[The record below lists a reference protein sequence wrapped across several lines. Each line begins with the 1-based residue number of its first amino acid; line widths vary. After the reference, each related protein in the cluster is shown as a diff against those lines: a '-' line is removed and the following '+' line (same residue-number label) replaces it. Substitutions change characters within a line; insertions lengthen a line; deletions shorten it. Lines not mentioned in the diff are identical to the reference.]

1 MHLKGT
7 LGWLEG
13 YPAERSASGALRWVV
28 PAPSAAE
35 HREVDRALVARSVRT
50 VKELASDFPDALPE
64 VVGDVKVF
72 VAGAERVTRWAAVAI
87 RDGVPQASL
96 FELEPAYGRAAGAMA
111 RDVIARFPVLRSTV
125 VALSF
130 RGLVHPRDAV
140 ASLAHLAAHADA
152 FARATPHVRDTPPE
166 RLWLELDT
174 VRRNHRNHPQATR
187 GLARVLLDPR
197 THDAA
202 VREGGAQARALHKA
216 LQRLGKGKA
225 ATLPSVAPPANT
237 SFGHALVKW
246 MPELGTMDGAA
257 QKRAL
262 ALFDLL
268 DPLEAVERW
277 HTFWEMMQ
285 ILADRAAALQRAMGA
300 AQRAG
305 TAAPRG
311 IGELE
316 RKTAALLTTLPPD
329 QTPAR
334 LLEAISALSR
344 PESRAVYTEILATLA
359 MIPPLVD
366 GRSLRTELLV
376 DWSSERYGSD
386 WPKLLRGFVA
396 GLRALLERAG
406 DPGPLLHPFVVA
418 GRRGLYSSLTS
429 SIAHELL
436 TPAIRARFFAVWEAR
451 ARAGLPPWGDDRA
464 LLLARTVPHA
474 PDADTAG
481 VWLDHL
487 AKAEGYVSS
496 ELIAFASTLA
506 DGDGGTFG
514 ALVDLARKTRFD
526 HRDTLGFERWMKGAE
541 RVALVRQALLDG
553 HVSLLE
559 TAFSHMDTLANADR
573 PVPDPFAP
581 REGVP
586 MKSLDEYPPE
596 LRPAL
601 GRLAAL
607 VADPDATIARLLG
620 PAFRSRGD
628 LERELRAIH
637 TKRATADTVPL
648 ARRAA
653 ALERQRD
660 AILADPSRSTSAE
673 KLVRIA
679 AKVELAA
686 RRTRLE
692 NWIDALER
700 AIDRELD
707 AILDLG
713 ELARSPL
720 LRAPKARECVV
731 GILGL
736 DPPSRAI
743 ARMVLRARL
752 EGEAWDFRA
761 HPANAAF
768 IASLVRRGVD
778 PAPWLDGIGAVVESA
793 PDVGKVTLALEDDPL
808 EILEMGKHFGTC
820 LSPTAFNY
828 FSVFANIV
836 DVNKRVLYARDARG
850 KVLGRCLM
858 ALTTAGGI
866 LTFHAYRHGP
876 MDFEGM
882 VKRFAGELARRMGV
896 TVLASGKVKVLVA
909 PDWYDDGPVDR
920 SGRLSFLEAG
930 SEFRAALGTV
940 ALPAV
945 RALCERSMAPL
956 GPSEL
961 TLPSVLELPE
971 VAARPELAVAFAPM
985 IAGLHAVPEHLLMR
999 LAHLLHAAGRTDLLE
1014 DDAVFG
1020 AVSRLERS
1028 TSGVSGPLLRK
1039 LAPLFPSSTLRLL
1052 RQTRERGVRT
1062 LEDEW
1067 NAHRILAAAEAMRAL
1082 FRERKALELYRLAVK
1097 KGLSNADRAHCRT
1110 QMKALKQAVT
1120 RATRPTG

>member
-1 MHLKGT
+1 MKPHRPQETRKSRTVAQVRMHLKGT

-28 PAPSAAE
+28 PAPSSAE

-64 VVGDVKVF
+64 VVGDVKAF

-96 FELEPAYGRAAGAMA
+96 FDLEPAYGRAAGAMA
-111 RDVIARFPVLRSTV
+111 RDLMARFPVLRSTV

-140 ASLAHLAAHADA
+140 ASLAHLAARGDA

-166 RLWLELDT
+166 RLWLELDA
-174 VRRNHRNHPQATR
+174 VRRNHPTAVTR
-187 GLARVLLDPR
+187 GLERVLLDPR

-216 LQRLGKGKA
+216 LQRLAKGKT

-237 SFGHALVKW
+237 SFGHALAKW
-246 MPELGTMDGAA
+246 MPALGAMDGAA

-268 DPLEAVERW
+268 GPLETVERW
-277 HTFWEMMQ
+277 HTFWETLQ
-285 ILADRAAALQRAMGA
+285 LLAGRASALQRAMNA

-316 RKTAALLTTLPPD
+316 RKTAALLATLPPD
-329 QTPAR
+329 ENPAR

-344 PESRAVYTEILATLA
+344 PESRAVYTEAVATLA
-359 MIPPLVD
+359 MVPPLLG
-366 GRSLRTELLV
+366 GRPLRAELLV
-376 DWSSERYGSD
+376 DWSTDRYGSD
-386 WPKLLRGFVA
+386 WPKLLRGFVS
-396 GLRALLERAG
+396 GLRTLLEHAE
-406 DPGPLLHPFVVA
+406 DPAPLLHPFVVA
-418 GRRGLYSSLTS
+418 ARRGLYSSLTS

-436 TPAIRARFFAVWEAR
+436 TPAMRARFFAVWAAR
-451 ARAGLPPWGDDRA
+451 ARADLPPWSDELA

-474 PDADTAG
+474 PDAEAAAA
-481 VWLDHL
+481 WLDHL

-514 ALVDLARKTRFD
+514 TLVDLARKTRFD

-581 REGVP
+581 REP
-586 MKSLDEYPPE
+586 MPTTASLREYPPE

-620 PAFRSRGD
+620 PAFRSRGE

-660 AILADPSRSTSAE
+660 AILADPSRST
-673 KLVRIA
+673 
-679 AKVELAA
+679 LA
-686 RRTRLE
+686 
-692 NWIDALER
+692 
-700 AIDRELD
+700 
-707 AILDLG
+707 
-713 ELARSPL
+713 
-720 LRAPKARECVV
+720 
-731 GILGL
+731 
-736 DPPSRAI
+736 
-743 ARMVLRARL
+743 
-752 EGEAWDFRA
+752 
-761 HPANAAF
+761 
-768 IASLVRRGVD
+768 
-778 PAPWLDGIGAVVESA
+778 
-793 PDVGKVTLALEDDPL
+793 
-808 EILEMGKHFGTC
+808 
-820 LSPTAFNY
+820 
-828 FSVFANIV
+828 
-836 DVNKRVLYARDARG
+836 
-850 KVLGRCLM
+850 
-858 ALTTAGGI
+858 
-866 LTFHAYRHGP
+866 
-876 MDFEGM
+876 
-882 VKRFAGELARRMGV
+882 
-896 TVLASGKVKVLVA
+896 
-909 PDWYDDGPVDR
+909 
-920 SGRLSFLEAG
+920 
-930 SEFRAALGTV
+930 
-940 ALPAV
+940 
-945 RALCERSMAPL
+945 
-956 GPSEL
+956 
-961 TLPSVLELPE
+961 
-971 VAARPELAVAFAPM
+971 
-985 IAGLHAVPEHLLMR
+985 
-999 LAHLLHAAGRTDLLE
+999 
-1014 DDAVFG
+1014 
-1020 AVSRLERS
+1020 
-1028 TSGVSGPLLRK
+1028 
-1039 LAPLFPSSTLRLL
+1039 
-1052 RQTRERGVRT
+1052 
-1062 LEDEW
+1062 
-1067 NAHRILAAAEAMRAL
+1067 AMRAS
-1082 FRERKALELYRLAVK
+1082 FSADVEREGSARI
-1097 KGLSNADRAHCRT
+1097 
-1110 QMKALKQAVT
+1110 
-1120 RATRPTG
+1120 